1 MQVDDRLAVCSSD
14 TTPYSSPS
22 SPRRKIPPLQAVMK
36 LDLSSYANYASPPAQ
51 ATQAPD
57 KGPLY
62 SLPISLL
69 LAALAHMGLS
79 VWQ

>member
-1 MQVDDRLAVCSSD
+1 ME
-14 TTPYSSPS
+14 
-22 SPRRKIPPLQAVMK
+22 
-36 LDLSSYANYASPPAQ
+36 LDLSSYANYTSPPAQ

-62 SLPISLL
+62 SLPVSLL
-69 LAALAHMGLS
+69 LPALAHVGPS